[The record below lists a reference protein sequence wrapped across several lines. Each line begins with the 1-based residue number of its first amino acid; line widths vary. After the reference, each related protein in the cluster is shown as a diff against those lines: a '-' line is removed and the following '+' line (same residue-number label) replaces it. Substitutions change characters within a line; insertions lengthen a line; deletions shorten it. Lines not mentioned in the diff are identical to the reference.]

1 MIPSYLNAVL
11 LTLFTALATGCATVL
26 SEPKVDK
33 STGYSYSGKTF
44 DSDNQE
50 IIATDKEIIAT
61 DKEIIATDK
70 ETISAAVDP
79 CLEGDPYE
87 EVNRRF
93 YDVTEDID
101 RGIFEPVADTYIEH
115 VPSSVRQ
122 SVGNF
127 YSNLAY
133 PNVALNALLQGKV
146 KQGVGDSL
154 RFIVNTTV
162 GLGGIFDP
170 ASSVGLEKHD
180 EDFGQTLGV
189 WGVDKTSYMYI
200 PILGPSSNR
209 DIIGLPVTIA
219 SNMLFYA
226 GFFVGAPVTVPLGI
240 LAAVDKRAQHTEQMR
255 IRDQAALDRYIFTRE
270 AYWQYREN
278 LVFDGKPPTESYDN
292 LFPDEDFLDPDEDS
306 QDTSDRYFKEPCP
319 KKSS

>member
-1 MIPSYLNAVL
+1 MKPSYLNAIL
-11 LTLFTALATGCATVL
+11 LILFTGLATGCATVL
-26 SEPKVDK
+26 SEPRVDK
-33 STGYSYSGKTF
+33 STGYSYSGKKF
-44 DSDNQE
+44 DANNQE
-50 IIATDKEIIAT
+50 IASADKEIA
-61 DKEIIATDK
+61 
-70 ETISAAVDP
+70 SAAEDP
-79 CLEGDPYE
+79 CLKGDPYE
-87 EVNRRF
+87 DINRRF

-115 VPSSVRQ
+115 VPNSVRK

-133 PNVALNALLQGKV
+133 PNVVLNGLLQGKV
-146 KQGVGDSL
+146 KQGVEDGL

-189 WGVDKTSYMYI
+189 WGVDNTSYMYI

-209 DIIGLPVTIA
+209 DLIGLPVTIA

-240 LAAVDKRAQHTEQMR
+240 LAAVDKRAQFTEQMR

-270 AYWQYREN
+270 AYWQYRDN

>member
-1 MIPSYLNAVL
+1 MKPSYLNTIFL
-11 LTLFTALATGCATVL
+11 ISFTALAAGCATA
-26 SEPKVDK
+26 PKEDSSNSFPNKTTK
-33 STGYSYSGKTF
+33 SAA
-44 DSDNQE
+44 NN
-50 IIATDKEIIAT
+50 KEIKFS
-61 DKEIIATDK
+61 DE
-70 ETISAAVDP
+70 DP
-79 CLEGDPYE
+79 CLQGDPYE
-87 EVNRRF
+87 KFNRRF
-93 YDVTEDID
+93 YEVTEDID
-101 RGIFEPVADTYIEH
+101 RGIFEPVADSYIENI
-115 VPSSVRQ
+115 PDSVRE

-170 ASSVGLEKHD
+170 AASLGLKKND

-189 WGVDKTSYMYI
+189 WGVDNTSYMYI

-209 DIIGLPVTIA
+209 DLIGLPVTIA

-226 GFFVGAPVTVPLGI
+226 GFFVGAPITVPLGL

-278 LVFDGKPPTESYDN
+278 LVFDGKPPTEAYDS
-292 LFPDEDFLDPDEDS
+292 LFIDEDLS
-306 QDTSDRYFKEPCP
+306 DTSDSRYFKEPCP
-319 KKSS
+319 EKSS

>member
-101 RGIFEPVADTYIEH
+101 RGIFEPVADTYIEN
-115 VPSSVRQ
+115 VPDSVRE

-170 ASSVGLEKHD
+170 ASSVGLEK
-180 EDFGQTLGV
+180 Q
-189 WGVDKTSYMYI
+189 
-200 PILGPSSNR
+200 
-209 DIIGLPVTIA
+209 
-219 SNMLFYA
+219 
-226 GFFVGAPVTVPLGI
+226 
-240 LAAVDKRAQHTEQMR
+240 
-255 IRDQAALDRYIFTRE
+255 DR
-270 AYWQYREN
+270 
-278 LVFDGKPPTESYDN
+278 
-292 LFPDEDFLDPDEDS
+292 
-306 QDTSDRYFKEPCP
+306 
-319 KKSS
+319 KSVV